1 MLNEVFSD
9 YFAQRKNFLTQV
21 DARIKIIFVIAS
33 ILTVISARAP
43 YAGFAVIFLV
53 MASLLSIRIPF
64 KIIILRLSAPLGIA
78 LTILMVKIFFSFPG
92 IGNGFLIVS
101 KVMGSTSLILFLS
114 MTTPLDKLL
123 MAFRGFK
130 IPGIWVEVCLIAYR
144 YIFVLL
150 EDVVRVFDAQRAR
163 LGYANWLVSM
173 RSIGTLAGTV
183 IIRAYDQSLATYEA
197 MMLRGYK
204 GKMLTFSLEE
214 RLKLKDLIAALI
226 FVAILISLLT
236 INRIFKL

>member
-1 MLNEVFSD
+1 
-9 YFAQRKNFLTQV
+9 
-21 DARIKIIFVIAS
+21 
-33 ILTVISARAP
+33 
-43 YAGFAVIFLV
+43 
-53 MASLLSIRIPF
+53 
-64 KIIILRLSAPLGIA
+64 
-78 LTILMVKIFFSFPG
+78 
-92 IGNGFLIVS
+92 
-101 KVMGSTSLILFLS
+101 
-114 MTTPLDKLL
+114 

-150 EDVVRVFDAQRAR
+150 EDVVKVFDAQRAR

-236 INRIFKL
+236 VNRIFKL